1 MKKIVTLL
9 KVRIVT
15 IFALRNEIHMDQSFH
30 YLSMVMHTMVQS
42 FSEQSSG
49 FIENGG

>member
-15 IFALRNEIHMDQSFH
+15 IFALRGEIHMDQSFH
-30 YLSMVMHTMVQS
+30 YLSMVMYAMGQKKRMEERL
-42 FSEQSSG
+42 SERK
-49 FIENGG
+49 